1 MCFHSKQSKDATTV
15 QNRFKATIKDTALFN
30 SQSEFNGFTFPK
42 TPIITNA
49 EPQIIQHFNWG
60 LIPSWSKDNSIRAYT
75 LNARIETITEKPS
88 FKNYI
93 QNRCLILAD
102 GFYEWKWL
110 DSKGKNKQ
118 KYLIT
123 LPNEELYAYAGIYS
137 EYTDQETG
145 ETINSYSI
153 VTTEANA
160 LMSEIHNIKKRMPI
174 ILKPEDESNWLNG
187 VAINNFKL
195 PYQVRLKA
203 LNIDTNYTPTLF

>member
-1 MCFHSKQSKDATTV
+1 MCFHSKQSKVAQTV
-15 QNRFKATIKDTALFN
+15 QNRFKATIKDTVLFN

-93 QNRCLILAD
+93 KNRCLILAD

-137 EYTDQETG
+137 EYTDQQTG
-145 ETINSYSI
+145 EIINSYSI

-174 ILKPEDESNWLNG
+174 ILKPEDENNWLNG
-187 VAINNFKL
+187 AAINNFKL
-195 PYQVRLKA
+195 PYQVSLKA
-203 LNIDTNYTPTLF
+203 LNVDTNYNPTLF

>member
-1 MCFHSKQSKDATTV
+1 MCFHSKQSKDAPTV

-49 EPQIIQHFNWG
+49 APQIIQHFNWG
-60 LIPSWSKDNSIRAYT
+60 LIPTWSKDNSIRAYT

-93 QNRCLILAD
+93 QHRCLVLAD

-203 LNIDTNYTPTLF
+203 LNIDINNTPTLF